1 MSVDYIHPVSGL
13 RLLRAQL
20 PAAERRA
27 PPASDDAYWQ
37 LVHENQRFHNEMSI
51 KEQKKLAAEQE
62 DMERQ
67 EREDAAGFRRQDA
80 IARLRGPIRIR
91 PEPENRDL
99 ADEEKAA
106 AALVAHHT
114 RRADEEIALIRQKF
128 ACARDRSKAT
138 FIRKMES
145 AHVTYAQ
152 KIATIPADD
161 EHGLAVR
168 SETYDYTAQLE
179 DLSAEYRC
187 ALGRFRDSNMQY
199 RIQDIQRRREQLA
212 WTCPNDGQAHPF
224 TWKDREYHRTY
235 NGEMWDTQSWVWAGR
250 WNNYYITTCKAPIED
265 EVSAELRMSLSPFR

>member
-1 MSVDYIHPVSGL
+1 
-13 RLLRAQL
+13 
-20 PAAERRA
+20 
-27 PPASDDAYWQ
+27 
-37 LVHENQRFHNEMSI
+37 
-51 KEQKKLAAEQE
+51 
-62 DMERQ
+62 MERQ

-199 RIQDIQRRREQLA
+199 RIQDIQ
-212 WTCPNDGQAHPF
+212 H
-224 TWKDREYHRTY
+224 HRL
-235 NGEMWDTQSWVWAGR
+235 
-250 WNNYYITTCKAPIED
+250 PIERK
-265 EVSAELRMSLSPFR
+265 AEA